1 MTTATGCVAPF
12 PTREAGM
19 TVKSNTVNTVLGP
32 VPAAELG
39 VVAVHEA
46 LLAVLPGA
54 QYAHDIEMDRA
65 VIFRAIAD
73 KLRAFKAAGGGAVV
87 DAGGMF
93 AGRDVPLL
101 EALSRAT
108 GVHIVASAGQM
119 EEGMLGGYFLTPQTN
134 PPTPWPAEKFAA
146 LYAAE
151 VTEGM
156 VVPRVERRGSAG
168 LIATAI
174 TADGMTPTDES
185 QLRGC
190 ARAAKQTGVAL
201 TFRAGS
207 DPVAELAVALDEGLA
222 ADRIAVVN
230 AGDKAGEVAGK
241 GAYVVFT
248 DVAAGVAFAQAGGA
262 DNTLVATGGAALA
275 FGYDEGEMPE
285 TSYDALVSAVPAELA
300 PRLLTANPAALLAV
314 KEA

>member
-1 MTTATGCVAPF
+1 MTTTD
-12 PTREAGM
+12 
-19 TVKSNTVNTVLGP
+19 KIVNTVLGP
-32 VPAAELG
+32 VSAGELG
-39 VVAVHEA
+39 VVAVHES
-46 LLAVLPGA
+46 LLSVLPGA
-54 QYAHDIEMDRA
+54 QYAYDIEMDRA
-65 VIFRAIAD
+65 VIFCAIAD
-73 KLRAFKAAGGGAVV
+73 KLQAFKAAGGGTVV
-87 DAGGMF
+87 DAGGMY

-108 GVHIVASAGQM
+108 GIHIVASAGQM
-119 EEGMLGGYFLTPQTN
+119 EESMLGGYFLTPQTN

-156 VVPRVERRGSAG
+156 VVPRVERRGRAG

-174 TADGMTPTDES
+174 TVDGMTPTDES

-222 ADRIAVVN
+222 ADRIAVAN
-230 AGDKAGEVAGK
+230 AGDRAGDVAGK
-241 GAYVVFT
+241 GGYVVFT
-248 DVAAGVAFAQAGGA
+248 DVAAAVAFAQAGGA
-262 DNTLVATGGAALA
+262 DKTLVATGGAALA
-275 FGYDEGEMPE
+275 FGYNEGEMPE

-300 PRLLTANPAALLAV
+300 PRLLIANPAALLAA
-314 KEA
+314 KEI

>member
-1 MTTATGCVAPF
+1 MTAT
-12 PTREAGM
+12 
-19 TVKSNTVNTVLGP
+19 SNTANTVLGP

-39 VVAVHEA
+39 LVAVGER
-46 LLAVLPGA
+46 LLSVLPGA
-54 QYAHDIEMDRA
+54 QYAYDIELDRS

-73 KLRAFKAAGGGAVV
+73 KLTAFKAAGGGTVV

-134 PPTPWPAEKFAA
+134 PPTPWPAEKFDV
-146 LYAAE
+146 LYGNE

-168 LIATAI
+168 LVSTAV
-174 TADGMTPTDES
+174 TAAGMTPTDES
-185 QLRGC
+185 QLRGS
-190 ARAAKQTGVAL
+190 ARAALRTGVPL
-201 TFRAGS
+201 TFRAGT
-207 DPVAELAVALDEGLA
+207 DPVAELAVALSEGLDA
-222 ADRIAVVN
+222 ARVAVSD
-230 AGDKAGEVAGK
+230 AGDAAAAIAEQ
-241 GAYVVFT
+241 GAYVVFAGL
-248 DVAAGVAFAQAGGA
+248 DQLAAAVSFAGAGNA
-262 DNTLVATGGAALA
+262 ERTLVATGGAALA

-285 TSYDALVSAVPAELA
+285 TTYDVLITSLPEELREQILV
-300 PRLLTANPAALLAV
+300 TNPAALLSVSAV
-314 KEA
+314 KGA